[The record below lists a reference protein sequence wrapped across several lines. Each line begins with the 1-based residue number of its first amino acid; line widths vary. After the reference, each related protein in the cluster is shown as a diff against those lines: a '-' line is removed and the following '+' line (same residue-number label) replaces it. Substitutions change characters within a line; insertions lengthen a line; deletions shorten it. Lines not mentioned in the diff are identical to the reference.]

1 MPVVKIDMLEGRTE
15 EQKKNMARE
24 VTEAIV
30 RTADAK
36 PETITIIIYEHPGLH
51 IAKAGKPLS
60 ETMK

>member
-1 MPVVKIDMLEGRTE
+1 MPIVTIDMIEGRTD
-15 EQKKNMARE
+15 EQKKNLFRE

-36 PETITIIIYEHPGLH
+36 PETITIVINEHPGIN